1 MDAKTLEGVLMLKY
15 SSKESWLGEKG
26 RDSGIEK
33 GGKKRRRV
41 GGIKCDDAITTEERQ
56 KKLKRKDGICFAGE
70 EFKSVRSRHST
81 REGGGTSARWR
92 WRVACLAPACPR
104 HGASYDKADRLI
116 HHLLRQPACAKF
128 RREKICDRLDS
139 ILHRK

>member
-1 MDAKTLEGVLMLKY
+1 MGDSKCDKAIRKEGRAKQLQRTEGV
-15 SSKESWLGEKG
+15 
-26 RDSGIEK
+26 
-33 GGKKRRRV
+33 
-41 GGIKCDDAITTEERQ
+41 
-56 KKLKRKDGICFAGE
+56 CFAGE
-70 EFKSVRSRHST
+70 EFNSVRSRHST

-128 RREKICDRLDS
+128 WREKIGDRLDS